1 MRHRPGAAIW
11 PGPSGRDPWQ
21 CPPEIGF
28 RPKLFTGK
36 SDMKNVI
43 TALLAATLAVAAIL
57 FISIPGGNVTIA
69 NSNVGITSV
78 K

>member
-1 MRHRPGAAIW
+1 
-11 PGPSGRDPWQ
+11 
-21 CPPEIGF
+21 
-28 RPKLFTGK
+28 
-36 SDMKNVI
+36 MKNVI